1 MKILCLKIV
10 FLFMFL
16 QYQCFLTL
24 LSNFFT
30 VNTWFK
36 CLENTLFAETAK
48 LKCREIQFFPKNTA
62 KLKCRE
68 NFLPRKFHAIK
79 YKINAVPGRYV
90 FTSYESTLHS
100 KLEQL
105 VNGVMVDYH
114 KKVQEMEAKNKKK
127 KKSKKVE
134 K

>member
-1 MKILCLKIV
+1 MEL
-10 FLFMFL
+10 
-16 QYQCFLTL
+16 
-24 LSNFFT
+24 
-30 VNTWFK
+30 
-36 CLENTLFAETAK
+36 
-48 LKCREIQFFPKNTA
+48 
-62 KLKCRE
+62 
-68 NFLPRKFHAIK
+68 
-79 YKINAVPGRYV
+79 PGRYV

>member
-1 MKILCLKIV
+1 
-10 FLFMFL
+10 MFYNGSL
-16 QYQCFLTL
+16 VVK
-24 LSNFFT
+24 
-30 VNTWFK
+30 VNGTRHYSRD
-36 CLENTLFAETAK
+36 LEQGGMEL
-48 LKCREIQFFPKNTA
+48 
-62 KLKCRE
+62 
-68 NFLPRKFHAIK
+68 
-79 YKINAVPGRYV
+79 PGRYV